1 MKKAIFLSV
10 AMVLS
15 SVSYADNCARPQ
27 NTFDSLYC
35 ARKVFF
41 SLDDE
46 LNLKYKSLMKKL
58 NKTGKKQL
66 KRSQLA
72 WIRERNSECVVD
84 NAVIVSCAVEMTRE
98 RVHFLNDRL
107 HECKSVGCI
116 NDNLY

>member
-1 MKKAIFLSV
+1 MKKVMLLAI
-10 AMVLS
+10 AIVLS

-35 ARKVFF
+35 ARKIFF

-46 LNLKYKSLMKKL
+46 LNTKYQSLMKRLDK
-58 NKTGKKQL
+58 KGKKQL
-66 KRSQLA
+66 KRSQLN
-72 WIRERNSECVVD
+72 WIRERNAQCVEGD
-84 NAVIVSCAVEMTRE
+84 AVIVSCAVETTRE
-98 RVHFLNDRL
+98 RLHFLDNRL